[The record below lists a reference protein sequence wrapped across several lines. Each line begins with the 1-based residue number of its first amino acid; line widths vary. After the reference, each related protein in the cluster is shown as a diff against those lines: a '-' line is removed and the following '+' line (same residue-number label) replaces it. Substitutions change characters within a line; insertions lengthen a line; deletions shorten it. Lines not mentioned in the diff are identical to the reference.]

1 MSPDKRHSLIVV
13 GAATAAGTAIVCAA
27 IVYLG
32 GKSGA
37 LRLFK
42 RDLAMVVCRGDSRQT
57 CGTEHWID
65 CETDP
70 VAFMKRV
77 RPDVCVNVQ
86 ADKVSERAGGKC
98 GYTTFELKC
107 SR

>member
-1 MSPDKRHSLIVV
+1 MGPDRRHSLIVV
-13 GAATAAGTAIVCAA
+13 SAALVAGIAILGAAFF
-27 IVYLG
+27 YLG
-32 GKSGA
+32 GKTLA
-37 LRLFK
+37 LGWFK
-42 RDLAMVVCRGDSRQT
+42 RDLVMIVCRGDSRQA

-77 RPDVCVNVQ
+77 RPDVCVNVT
-86 ADKVSERAGGKC
+86 AKNISEVPGSNCSSA
-98 GYTTFELKC
+98 TFELKC